1 MDNAI
6 SKELETR
13 NNAGRKKG
21 TPKTGGRKKGTPNK
35 NSLTFV
41 DELNQR
47 NFKPLAELI
56 DMYQRTEKEEIQVD
70 ILKTMLKYIY
80 PQRKAIELQNSDSDY
95 EIIINR
101 KAVDVERKV

>member
-1 MDNAI
+1 MSNT
-6 SKELETR
+6 KELKNSGEFVK
-13 NNAGRKKG
+13 GHKKL
-21 TPKTGGRKKGTPNK
+21 GGRQKGTPNK
-35 NSLTFV
+35 NSLTFI

-101 KAVDVERKV
+101 KAVDVERRV